1 MQTTTQV
8 IFENWKNLS
17 RLEFDEYMLNQEKTL
32 LREEKEMIKDAWID
46 GWESYDLDERLEIKM
61 SMFSAER
68 YYKITF
74 DSETLQ

>member
-8 IFENWKNLS
+8 IFENFKKLDFES
-17 RLEFDEYMLNQEKTL
+17 FYEFMINQEKTL

-61 SMFSAER
+61 SKFSAER
-68 YYKITF
+68 YYTITF
-74 DSETLQ
+74 DSDTLQ

>member
-1 MQTTTQV
+1 MPTTTQV

-32 LREEKEMIKDAWID
+32 LREEKEIIKDAWED

-68 YYKITF
+68 YYTITF
-74 DSETLQ
+74 DSDTLQ

>member
-8 IFENWKNLS
+8 IFDNWKNLS
-17 RLEFDEYMLNQEKTL
+17 RLDFDEYMLNQEKTL

-61 SMFSAER
+61 SKFSAER
-68 YYKITF
+68 YYSITF
-74 DSETLQ
+74 ESNNLQ

>member
-1 MQTTTQV
+1 MQTTTQA

-68 YYKITF
+68 YYTITF

>member
-17 RLEFDEYMLNQEKTL
+17 RLDFDEYMLNQEKTL

-68 YYKITF
+68 YYTITF

>member
-17 RLEFDEYMLNQEKTL
+17 RYDFEEFMINQEKTL

-68 YYKITF
+68 YYTITF
-74 DSETLQ
+74 DSETSQ